1 VRLTC
6 PAVHQFE
13 GKACRIGR
21 NSGYRSCV
29 LCHIIPALTHIMDWL
44 SSSGIV
50 SCFIQA
56 VG

>member
-1 VRLTC
+1 VRLTR
-6 PAVHQFE
+6 PAVRQFE

-21 NSGYRSCV
+21 NSGYRSCA
-29 LCHIIPALTHIMDWL
+29 LCHIIAAFIHIMVQL
-44 SSSGIV
+44 SSCIV